1 MRLVRSTP
9 LLGACLLSL
18 GALSGCGS
26 QAPSA
31 AAAAASSGPG
41 PVVAAGSSVPGL
53 QVALLRLTTDTG
65 TATAHF
71 RVTNAGSTALRS
83 RVFGDPAVGGI
94 DRQLGRDL
102 GGAFL
107 FDPSERALY
116 APLRSQ
122 DSGHTVQGD
131 RVPADLAAGQTVEVS
146 VTFQRPPVRLSTSA
160 SPPQSPSCSN
170 PLVRASYGP
179 PGRWAPAGSSVVRR
193 A

>member
-18 GALSGCGS
+18 GALSGCGP
-26 QAPSA
+26 QVPS
-31 AAAAASSGPG
+31 AASSGPG

-53 QVALLRLTTDTG
+53 QVALGGGGGGRPPPPPP
-65 TATAHF
+65 ATAHF
-71 RVTNAGSTALRS
+71 RVTNGGSAALRS

-131 RVPADLAAGQTVEVS
+131 RVPAELAPGQTVEVS
-146 VTFQRPPVRLSTSA
+146 VTFQRPPGKTVDVGFPTAVPIL
-160 SPPQSPSCSN
+160 QQ
-170 PLVRASYGP
+170 PLG
-179 PGRWAPAGSSVVRR
+179 
-193 A
+193 

>member
-26 QAPSA
+26 QAPSAA

-131 RVPADLAAGQTVEVS
+131 RLPAELAAGQTVEVS
-146 VTFQRPPVRLSTSA
+146 VAFDRPPGKTVDVGFPTAVPILQQPLS
-160 SPPQSPSCSN
+160 
-170 PLVRASYGP
+170 
-179 PGRWAPAGSSVVRR
+179 
-193 A
+193 

>member
-1 MRLVRSTP
+1 MRLVRLAP

-18 GALSGCGS
+18 SASSGCGS
-26 QAPSA
+26 HVPSA
-31 AAAAASSGPG
+31 AASGPL
-41 PVVAAGSSVPGL
+41 VAAAGSSVPGL
-53 QVALLRLTTDTG
+53 QVALLGITTDTR

-71 RVTNAGSTALRS
+71 RVTNAGSTALRN

-116 APLRSQ
+116 APLRSS

-131 RVPADLAAGQTVEVS
+131 KTPAQLAPGQTVEVS
-146 VTFQRPPVRLSTSA
+146 VTFQRPPGKTVDVGFPTAVPIL
-160 SPPQSPSCSN
+160 QQ
-170 PLVRASYGP
+170 PLG
-179 PGRWAPAGSSVVRR
+179 
-193 A
+193 

>member
-18 GALSGCGS
+18 GALSGCGP
-26 QAPSA
+26 QVPS
-31 AAAAASSGPG
+31 AASSGPG

-71 RVTNAGSTALRS
+71 RVTNGGSAALRS

-131 RVPADLAAGQTVEVS
+131 RVPAELAPGQTVEVS
-146 VTFQRPPVRLSTSA
+146 VTFQRPPGKTVDVGFPTAVPIL
-160 SPPQSPSCSN
+160 QQ
-170 PLVRASYGP
+170 PLG
-179 PGRWAPAGSSVVRR
+179 
-193 A
+193 

>member
-1 MRLVRSTP
+1 MRLVRSKP

-18 GALSGCGS
+18 GALSGCGP
-26 QAPSA
+26 QVPS
-31 AAAAASSGPG
+31 AASSGPG

-71 RVTNAGSTALRS
+71 RVTNGGSAALRS

-131 RVPADLAAGQTVEVS
+131 RVPAELAPGQTVEVS
-146 VTFQRPPVRLSTSA
+146 VTFQRPPGKTVDVGFPTAVPIL
-160 SPPQSPSCSN
+160 QQ
-170 PLVRASYGP
+170 PLG
-179 PGRWAPAGSSVVRR
+179 
-193 A
+193 

>member
-1 MRLVRSTP
+1 MRLIRSTP

-31 AAAAASSGPG
+31 AAAASSSGPG

-53 QVALLRLTTDTG
+53 QVALLRLTTDIGTA

-107 FDPSERALY
+107 FDPSERTLY

-131 RVPADLAAGQTVEVS
+131 RVPAELAPGQTVEVS
-146 VTFQRPPVRLSTSA
+146 VTFQRPPGKTVDVGFPTAVPILQQPLS
-160 SPPQSPSCSN
+160 
-170 PLVRASYGP
+170 
-179 PGRWAPAGSSVVRR
+179 
-193 A
+193 